1 MRLEQLKQ
9 KHAYTAQ
16 QLMIKAQQSWVK
28 HRDTP
33 KYKEGDQVW
42 LEGKNLR
49 INQPTAKL
57 APRRHGPFKVIQ
69 VMSPVNY
76 RLELP
81 TQWSIH
87 VTDRPVTRRK
97 KVTFDKNAKVQA
109 LVQGAQA
116 FKEKMLALEAEAEVR
131 EEQQAL
137 ARAVSTRQYA
147 VVRRTGSVSG
157 RARTT

>member
-1 MRLEQLKQ
+1 MT
-9 KHAYTAQ
+9 Y
-16 QLMIKAQQSWVK
+16 I
-28 HRDTP
+28 
-33 KYKEGDQVW
+33 
-42 LEGKNLR
+42 
-49 INQPTAKL
+49 
-57 APRRHGPFKVIQ
+57 
-69 VMSPVNY
+69 
-76 RLELP
+76 
-81 TQWSIH
+81 

-147 VVRRTGSVSG
+147 VVRRTGSVTG